1 MPVSEQGDMMNPDG
15 SPTRQA
21 VDRLMAATFK
31 QAYDSDELVQLYAQ
45 AADPDARAVLSAAAD
60 ASGVMAAL
68 SGTEFDVRQAVAD
81 AVKMAVN
88 ASRQGLKLS
97 DVLQN
102 ADFDMNP
109 EAYPVA
115 TFLAQNIRSP
125 KAMAEGLRRWG
136 SSLCSRRVWPR
147 RTSTRA
153 ICWETLHRRCH
164 AKKSWHAL
172 ATPTTPPSRLFNRG

>member
-1 MPVSEQGDMMNPDG
+1 
-15 SPTRQA
+15 
-21 VDRLMAATFK
+21 
-31 QAYDSDELVQLYAQ
+31 
-45 AADPDARAVLSAAAD
+45 
-60 ASGVMAAL
+60 MAAL
-68 SGTEFDVRQAVAD
+68 RGTGDFDVRGAVTD

-88 ASRQGLKLS
+88 AARQGLKLS

-136 SSLCSRRVWPR
+136 QLALQNA
-147 RTSTRA
+147 RTA
-153 ICWETLHRRCH
+153 EENQYQGGLLGPAPTL
-164 AKKSWHAL
+164 
-172 ATPTTPPSRLFNRG
+172 